1 MVLDEAQQGKA
12 SSCACGIEGNWGEGW
27 TNFSPILER
36 ICVSKLAISICE
48 KLRIGNVVL
57 RDVLTPSLFQF
68 PLPAC
73 ANMEA
78 TCYCQHA
85 ILQRTYSS
93 YQQDED
99 RWLRW
104 TNVVCFTSGLIL
116 IWAQFCRC
124 FTSRHANEKH
134 MSWTTEP
141 HLCPSNPC
149 RIQSVRRKARPTMV
163 GQYQVSL
170 YDGDDRAADRRERAV
185 SDSLRTTSALTTPKY
200 QAGGRP
206 SFLTKRLTMDWEQVL
221 GAPPLHCTCRTLG
234 VPIRC
239 RLLGDHE
246 RVLSSG
252 SISSRVDNAKIS
264 VELNCMR
271 CCCEPVAEEFVW
283 KMREAKQCDWSFFF
297 LFFWPQ
303 FSFSHNSILHN

>member
-134 MSWTTEP
+134 MSWFLNHWTPPLSIESVQNSKRP
-141 HLCPSNPC
+141 AKSSSDHGGPVS
-149 RIQSVRRKARPTMV
+149 SFVVRRRRSSSRSTGASGEWFSTYYLCSDDTKISGRRPAVVLDETSDDGLRAGARSP
-163 GQYQVSL
+163 S
-170 YDGDDRAADRRERAV
+170 
-185 SDSLRTTSALTTPKY
+185 SALHMQDARCPY
-200 QAGGRP
+200 
-206 SFLTKRLTMDWEQVL
+206 
-221 GAPPLHCTCRTLG
+221 PLSLARWPWASPELWIDLESCRHRQN
-234 VPIRC
+234 I
-239 RLLGDHE
+239 
-246 RVLSSG
+246 SG
-252 SISSRVDNAKIS
+252 T
-264 VELNCMR
+264 
-271 CCCEPVAEEFVW
+271 
-283 KMREAKQCDWSFFF
+283 
-297 LFFWPQ
+297 
-303 FSFSHNSILHN
+303 